1 MKPVIGIFATLN
13 DAKRA
18 VEDLRRNGIA
28 DYPNEYSQ
36 KSFHDGYER
45 GLEYGGGGWPENV
58 QPSKKAS

>member
-1 MKPVIGIFATLN
+1 MNPVIGIFATLN

-45 GLEYGGGGWPENV
+45 GLEYGGGG
-58 QPSKKAS
+58 

>member
-1 MKPVIGIFATLN
+1 MKPVKGIFATLN

-28 DYPNEYSQ
+28 YYRNEYSQ

-45 GLEYGGGGWPENV
+45 GLKYGGGERPENV

>member
-28 DYPNEYSQ
+28 DYPNEYS
-36 KSFHDGYER
+36 
-45 GLEYGGGGWPENV
+45 
-58 QPSKKAS
+58 